1 MEQSI
6 EVFAL
11 PPLPEVS
18 AGDDLARLIL
28 DASSGSPLEPG
39 DVLVVAQK
47 VVSKAE
53 NALVDLATVR
63 PSAFARSIAE
73 PAERDARVVE
83 VVLQQS
89 RRIVKM
95 ERGILIAET
104 HHGFVC
110 ANAGVD
116 ASNVPGGEFVTV
128 LPEDPD
134 ASARALRAA
143 LEEEVGGPL
152 GVIISDSFNRPWREG
167 SMNVAIG
174 VSGLPPVR
182 DMRGEEDDHG
192 RVLKS
197 TLVAIADEV
206 ASAAQLVMSET
217 GRHPV
222 AVVRGLEFEA
232 SDDGAVALLRDPAR
246 DLFR

>member
-1 MEQSI
+1 MERSI

-11 PPLPEVS
+11 PPLPEVA

-28 DASSGSPLEPG
+28 DAASASALEPG

-53 NALVDLATVR
+53 DALVDLGDVR
-63 PSAFARSIAE
+63 PSAFARRIA
-73 PAERDARVVE
+73 ASAGRDARVVE

-95 ERGILIAET
+95 ERGVLIAET
-104 HHGFVC
+104 HHGLVC

-116 ASNVPGGEFVTV
+116 ASNVPGEQFVTV

-134 ASARALRAA
+134 ASARGLRTS
-143 LEEEVGGPL
+143 LEEAVGGPL
-152 GVIISDSFNRPWREG
+152 AVIVSDSFNRPWREA
-167 SMNVAIG
+167 SVNVAIG

-182 DMRGEEDDHG
+182 DMRGAEDDHG

-197 TLVAIADEV
+197 TMVAVADEI
-206 ASAAQLVMSET
+206 ASAAQLVMGET

-222 AVVRGLEFEA
+222 AVVRGLQFEP
-232 SDDGAVALLRDPAR
+232 SEDGAVALLRDPAR